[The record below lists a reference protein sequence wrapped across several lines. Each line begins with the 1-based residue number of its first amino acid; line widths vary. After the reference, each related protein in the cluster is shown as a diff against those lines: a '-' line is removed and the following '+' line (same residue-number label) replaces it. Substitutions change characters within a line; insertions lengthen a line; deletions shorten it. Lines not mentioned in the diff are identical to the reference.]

1 MPSMEERM
9 AVVETQTATG
19 IELLKEIRDDVKE
32 VRKTN
37 SNQNIRIASLEQ
49 SRATGR
55 KVAGILGVPILGT
68 VLHTVFKA
76 IGLY

>member
-9 AVVETQTATG
+9 AVVETQTAAG
-19 IELLKEIRDDVKE
+19 IDLLKEIRDDVKE
-32 VRKTN
+32 IK
-37 SNQNIRIASLEQ
+37 SIDSKQNIRIASLEQ

-55 KVAGILGVPILGT
+55 KVAGIFGVPILGT